1 MCLRISS
8 GELKMI
14 TIKHPQRNHKTFKEI
29 HVLET
34 FILPTGTGV
43 YLKTNQNCFHNAF
56 SYKNSD
62 TLGFPQ
68 DQDVIVVDL
77 VIEYSIRN

>member
-1 MCLRISS
+1 
-8 GELKMI
+8 MI

-34 FILPTGTGV
+34 FIIPTGTGV
-43 YLKTNQNCFHNAF
+43 YLKTSNSSFHNAF
-56 SYKNSD
+56 SYNVSD

-68 DQDVIVVDL
+68 DQEVILVDL
-77 VIEYSIRN
+77 VIEYSIRT